1 VTFKTLLLMG
11 GVSLGILGGL
21 AFEAEALTFKERRI
35 VNAMLTGLIPP
46 DAVSDQVIREYL
58 DMLRRDAPLSQQIQQ
73 LEEILRQRQAAEAE
87 APAAAEVGG
96 GGDGSGGGGGS
107 RALSEEEQLERAK
120 DESLKEAAEA
130 AREEEQLE
138 MVKAESLV
146 EADEAKAIAEAVS
159 EAEAK
164 VAAAEAKSAAP
175 RDPKAK
181 NKDKKRDGL
190 RSI

>member
-1 VTFKTLLLMG
+1 MKRVTFKTLLLMG

-58 DMLRRDAPLSQQIQQ
+58 DMLRRDTPLSQQIQK

-87 APAAAEVGG
+87 APAAAEV
-96 GGDGSGGGGGS
+96 GGGGGS

-181 NKDKKRDGL
+181 EKNKKSDG
-190 RSI
+190 